1 MLVSA
6 AIKFLCWNILFVSDI
21 KFLKL
26 VVKLE
31 SLKQGWTVVN
41 NLFLTEFYFI
51 FSISR
56 GLYRKTYY
64 GRNLRISI
72 MS

>member
-6 AIKFLCWNILFVSDI
+6 AIKFLCWNILLVSDI
-21 KFLKL
+21 KFFKL

-41 NLFLTEFYFI
+41 NLFLTEFLF
-51 FSISR
+51 
-56 GLYRKTYY
+56 
-64 GRNLRISI
+64 
-72 MS
+72 